1 MDEKEFIEGLK
12 KIVWPSNLGY
22 HDLLNIISADIKNKF
37 VPIEIFA
44 VDNLNPLEAVI
55 KYLKENRKLKYSQI
69 ADLLER
75 DDRVIWNTYNKIKIK
90 ISLSDKSTLLIPI
103 NTFQNKKLSIL
114 ESLIIHLKNNLR
126 FNFTEI
132 AFKLSRDPRNIW
144 KVYNN
149 GMKKI
154 NEKY

>member
-1 MDEKEFIEGLK
+1 MCFVMNMDENEVIEGLK
-12 KIVWPSNLGY
+12 KIVGPSNLGY
-22 HDLLNIISADIKNKF
+22 HDLLNIISTDIKNKF
-37 VPIEIFA
+37 VPIEIFT
-44 VDNLNPLEAVI
+44 VVNLNPLEAII
-55 KYLKENRKLKYSQI
+55 KY
-69 ADLLER
+69 
-75 DDRVIWNTYNKIKIK
+75 
-90 ISLSDKSTLLIPI
+90 
-103 NTFQNKKLSIL
+103 
-114 ESLIIHLKNNLR
+114 HLR